1 MCASF
6 INAIRKGDRPMLR
19 PLVIVSIASLTLSGC
34 TVLEPNA
41 VRIYGEHVSHVSQH
55 FETQPTNYG
64 YEAISVELHYQRKG
78 WFADIAEGVQL
89 GARDTHVHGADSY
102 GGMLGPRELF
112 TARAGYE
119 FQLRN

>member
-1 MCASF
+1 MVRLISVMGAIAVIGGCAS
-6 INAIRKGDRPMLR
+6 
-19 PLVIVSIASLTLSGC
+19 
-34 TVLEPNA
+34 LEPNS
-41 VRIYGEHVSHVSQH
+41 VRVYGEHVSHVSQH